1 MLKYLNIAVFI
12 LSSILHN
19 FVDGHDDHAQTDQQ

>member
-1 MLKYLNIAVFI
+1 MLKYLNIAVF

-19 FVDGHDDHAQTDQQ
+19 FMDGHDDHAQTDQQ